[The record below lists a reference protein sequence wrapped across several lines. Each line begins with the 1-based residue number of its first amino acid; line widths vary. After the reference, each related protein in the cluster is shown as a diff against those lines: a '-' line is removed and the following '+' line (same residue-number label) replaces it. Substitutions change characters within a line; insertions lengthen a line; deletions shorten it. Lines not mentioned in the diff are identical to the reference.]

1 MTAGVVAKPVL
12 SAVGLKKLFPLR
24 HGLGGR
30 TTTTTAVDDVS
41 FEVRPGRTLALV
53 GESGSGKSTVGRLM
67 LDLIAPDG
75 GEVRFEGQ
83 SLRSLSRAR
92 RRDFRRSVQIVFQN
106 PFRSFSPML
115 TIGGSMRDA
124 LRLRRLSRHQ
134 RDDEVAQLLSDVQ
147 LPPDVAT
154 RYPNEVSGGQL
165 QRIGIARAIA
175 TDPHAIFIDEPT
187 SALDMSLRGQIVNL
201 LSDLQEERGLAYVLV
216 SHDLRLVA
224 TMAEEIVVMYLGQV
238 MEHGPAALILDRPTH
253 PYTIALLTDAHVKS
267 TGIRTD
273 RARSLSGEVVA
284 LPSEHRGCK
293 LIHRCPFAQPPC
305 NEPQVLREF
314 DGRLVRCRRAE
325 EIREVTLA
333 APRPDARPINERSRS
348 VP

>member
-1 MTAGVVAKPVL
+1 VTARTVAKPVL
-12 SAVGLKKLFPLR
+12 SAVGLTKLFPLR
-24 HGLGGR
+24 QGIGGR
-30 TTTTTAVDDVS
+30 TTTTAVDAVS
-41 FEVRPGRTLALV
+41 FDIRPGRTLALV
-53 GESGSGKSTVGRLM
+53 GESGSGKSTIGKLM
-67 LDLIAPDG
+67 LDLMSPDD

-115 TIGGSMRDA
+115 TIGGSVCDA
-124 LRLRRLSRHQ
+124 LRLRRLSRHE

-147 LPPDVAT
+147 LSPDLAV

-175 TDPHAIFIDEPT
+175 TDPRAIFIDEPT
-187 SALDMSLRGQIVNL
+187 SALDVSLRGQIVNL
-201 LSDLQEERGLAYVLV
+201 LLDLQKARGLSYVLV

-224 TMAEEIVVMYLGQV
+224 TMAQEIVVMYLGHV
-238 MEHGPAALILDRPTH
+238 MEHGPAELILDRPTH

-267 TGIRTD
+267 TGIRTED
-273 RARSLSGEVVA
+273 ATPLRGEVVA
-284 LPSEHRGCK
+284 LPSEYRGCK

-325 EIREVTLA
+325 EVREVTLA
-333 APRPDARPINERSRS
+333 APRSDARSDHS
-348 VP
+348 KMA